1 VARIMRLFESGGK
14 DYPLPL
20 LKEAGVD
27 LTQPDAIE
35 ACMSVFDETVTELE
49 TIARSGAFAAV

>member
-1 VARIMRLFESGGK
+1 MRLFASGGK

-27 LTQPDAIE
+27 LTTPDPIE
-35 ACMSVFDETVTELE
+35 ACMAVFNETVSELE
-49 TIARSGAFAAV
+49 AIARSGAFAGKA